1 MAFSASATAAAVV
14 FYFVALIAVSS
25 RSGHVAALAA
35 IGFGEK
41 LGSDVEH
48 REVVIVT
55 PAVFVESV
63 PSNDV
68 VRCARVPVSG
78 LSRLKLGSYSSARR
92 ITLVPSDE
100 IQEKSYKKIQI
111 CLHNNSSL
119 GLCQCES
126 DNWES
131 IQSGAW
137 SSIVSPYV
145 DRYID
150 VKFVN
155 NLSGSVTVTVGLE
168 FHRWRLLCL
177 AIGFVLLLLAP
188 IVSSWVP
195 FYYSS
200 SMAIGICL
208 VVIILLFQGMKL
220 LPTGRK
226 NALYSTIC
234 GLALGAGTFLLNR
247 LSTFVNS
254 ILVNFGISE
263 EMHNPVLVFLLV
275 GIVLAGAA
283 FGYWLVRK
291 FVVAE
296 DGSVDVGIAQ
306 FVKWAL
312 RVIAVTFIFQ
322 STLDTPLAMALLV
335 SLLGIYFSLTS
346 LKWDGLGESTYSV
359 DRSPLR
365 QSGIRLNKNKRAEF
379 LSRSATV
386 TPRGSLWKSNKSSPA
401 WSNSPVKGVV
411 TPSSRKSTSISG
423 DYYSTFHKTPNRK
436 KFSKEEW
443 RDFTDESTRQAL
455 AEWASSPEFTDWI
468 INHADRIQIRPEASS
483 DESIGSGSDSTDEHL
498 AQSSSRRDRFLS
510 PTHPTRMQT
519 KMGRHP
525 CSDKEGIKKGPWTPE
540 EDIILVS
547 YIQEHGPGNWRAVPT
562 NTGLLRCSKSCR
574 LRWTNY
580 LRPGIKRGNFTPHEE
595 GMIIHLQA
603 LLGNKWAAIAT
614 YLPQRT
620 DNDIKNY
627 WNTHL
632 KKKLKKFQSPLDN
645 PQMPVSDH
653 ISTVPYH
660 NHQFMSKTYST
671 HHHEQ
676 NSINHEINIKNLSS
690 SSSGLISRQL
700 SHDQNPSSSSSSY
713 ASSAE
718 NISRLLETWMKSSN
732 RENGEIPTEF
742 SENGISGF
750 STDQE
755 LKGGFM
761 HGERMKMD
769 SSPPLLFLEKWLMD
783 EGAGQVEGDS
793 CMNVVFPSLS

>member
-25 RSGHVAALAA
+25 RSGHVAALV
-35 IGFGEK
+35 
-41 LGSDVEH
+41 GSDVEH

-68 VRCARVPVSG
+68 VR
-78 LSRLKLGSYSSARR
+78 
-92 ITLVPSDE
+92 
-100 IQEKSYKKIQI
+100 
-111 CLHNNSSL
+111 NSSL

-150 VKFVN
+150 VKV
-155 NLSGSVTVTVGLE
+155 SQMA
-168 FHRWRLLCL
+168 LLCL
-177 AIGFVLLLLAP
+177 AIVLLLLAP

-254 ILVNFGISE
+254 MLVNFGISE

-359 DRSPLR
+359 GRSPLR

-401 WSNSPVKGVV
+401 WSNSPVKG
-411 TPSSRKSTSISG
+411 
-423 DYYSTFHKTPNRK
+423 K

-455 AEWASSPEFTDWI
+455 EEWASSPEFTDWV

-510 PTHPTRMQT
+510 PTHPTRMQR

-562 NTGLLRCSKSCR
+562 NTENNINHSTFLFLDR
-574 LRWTNY
+574 
-580 LRPGIKRGNFTPHEE
+580 
-595 GMIIHLQA
+595 
-603 LLGNKWAAIAT
+603 WAAIAT

-645 PQMPVSDH
+645 PQIPVSDH

-676 NSINHEINIKNLSS
+676 NSTNHEINIKNLSSS

-755 LKGGFM
+755 LKGGFV
-761 HGERMKMD
+761 HGR
-769 SSPPLLFLEKWLMD
+769 
-783 EGAGQVEGDS
+783 G
-793 CMNVVFPSLS
+793 

>member
-25 RSGHVAALAA
+25 RSGHVAALA
-35 IGFGEK
+35 GT
-41 LGSDVEH
+41 DVEH
-48 REVVIVT
+48 HEVVIAT

-63 PSNDV
+63 PSKDV

-78 LSRLKLGSYSSARR
+78 LSRLKLGSYSSAHR
-92 ITLVPSDE
+92 ITLVPSEE

-111 CLHNNSSL
+111 CLHSNASL

-137 SSIVSPYV
+137 SSVVSPYV

-247 LSTFVNS
+247 LSSFVNS

-275 GIVLAGAA
+275 GVVLAGAA

-335 SLLGIYFSLTS
+335 SLMGIYFSLTS
-346 LKWDGLGESTYSV
+346 LKWVGFGESIYSV

-365 QSGIRLNKNKRAEF
+365 QSSIRLNKNKRAEF

-386 TPRGSLWKSNKSSPA
+386 TPRGSLLKSNKSSPA

-411 TPSSRKSTSISG
+411 TPSSRKSTSISR

-436 KFSKEEW
+436 KLSKEEW
-443 RDFTDESTRQAL
+443 RDFTEESTRQAL
-455 AEWASSPEFTDWI
+455 AEWASSPEFTDWV
-468 INHADRIQIRPEASS
+468 INNADRIQIRQEASS

-498 AQSSSRRDRFLS
+498 AQSSSRRDKGYKPSNTLGKTAILVQAGACS
-510 PTHPTRMQT
+510 HCKNQT
-519 KMGRHP
+519 KHKHISTR
-525 CSDKEGIKKGPWTPE
+525 
-540 EDIILVS
+540 
-547 YIQEHGPGNWRAVPT
+547 
-562 NTGLLRCSKSCR
+562 
-574 LRWTNY
+574 
-580 LRPGIKRGNFTPHEE
+580 
-595 GMIIHLQA
+595 
-603 LLGNKWAAIAT
+603 WAAIAT

-632 KKKLKKFQSPLDN
+632 KKKLKKFQSPNLDN
-645 PQMPVSDH
+645 PQMPLSDH
-653 ISTVPYH
+653 LSTVPYN

-671 HHHEQ
+671 
-676 NSINHEINIKNLSS
+676 NDEINIKNQSS

-700 SHDQNPSSSSSSY
+700 SHDQNPSSLSSSY

-732 RENGEIPTEF
+732 RENGELIPSEL
-742 SENGISGF
+742 SENGMSGF

-755 LKGGFM
+755 TKGGFV

-783 EGAGQVEGDS
+783 ESAGQVEGDS
-793 CMNVVFPSLS
+793 CMNIVFPSLS